1 MFSKINQM
9 QQQSPQT
16 TPMKRAREEDVVEDQ
31 PSSKRESAARL
42 YMPHEFDETDVTIV
56 LDADKKIPKVVL
68 KGNEKSKYPLLLNT
82 PVVSVQFSKLGEKGN
97 SGEFGKTDEDFDF
110 EIKTIVDLEDRVVKA
125 MPNEPA
131 RGKAFF
137 EFVRNT
143 TDKLLEFA
151 YNTKGCMDSH
161 TKKADKAAKKKGTT
175 GLEIFKANALVSQFK
190 DYEYKQ
196 TGEEVEMFQCK
207 RHGTYQGIP
216 QRPVFWK
223 STKDGYKVK
232 EDVKYLTYKTA
243 VKHQFGFKVWE
254 NPSKYGVSCTLGKN
268 IIVVYENKQ
277 STNTGGPS
285 QSAAPM
291 VPYDI

>member
-1 MFSKINQM
+1 MFSKIKEM

-16 TPMKRAREEDVVEDQ
+16 TPVKRAREEDVVEDQ
-31 PSSKRESAARL
+31 PDSKRASAARL
-42 YMPHEFDETDVTIV
+42 YMPHEFDEADITIV
-56 LDADKKIPKVVL
+56 LDKNKKVPKVVL
-68 KGNEKSKYPLLLNT
+68 KGDEESKYPLLLNT

-97 SGEFGKTDEDFDF
+97 SGEFGKTDDDFDF
-110 EIKTIVDLEDRVVKA
+110 EIKTVQELDERVVNA
-125 MPNEPA
+125 MPGEPA
-131 RGKAFF
+131 RGKAFY
-137 EFVRNT
+137 EFIRNT

-161 TKKADKAAKKKGTT
+161 TKKADKQAKKKGKT
-175 GLEIFKANALVSQFK
+175 GLEVFKENATLSQFK

-196 TGEEVEMFQCK
+196 SGEEVEMFQCK
-207 RHGTYQGIP
+207 RHGTYQGIS

-232 EDVKYLTYKTA
+232 DDVKYLTYKTA

-254 NPSKYGVSCTLGKN
+254 NPSKYGISCTLGKN
-268 IIVVYENKQ
+268 IIVVYENKKTTGENVPKQ
-277 STNTGGPS
+277 SN
-285 QSAAPM
+285 APL